1 MINAIATTK
10 ITDTDYLNKYDC
22 KLNYLPNI
30 KKINILLGENNS
42 SKSRLMRYLIKLDSQ
57 VLSNKNILDDK
68 RNTVNNYRASII
80 NIIER
85 FNDVS
90 KNNSK
95 IEIKILKNYETLND
109 TEFFVTIK
117 EELDYKI
124 KDKEKLAYY
133 GEKSYYDSIN
143 NNLNNL
149 YKFLT
154 HDGVNNEVLLSKFN
168 PIYIP
173 ILRGIESFDLYYDLK
188 KNSILD
194 KINLTEEQRQAM
206 DEYKE
211 NAKHIYRNKIA
222 KAYKITTKNI
232 FTAEDLYDEVVS
244 KLLGEEKARTFIAE
258 FQKFISENFFNGNSF
273 QILPRQNEK
282 ILYVKIGDSKEKP
295 IHELGDGI
303 KQIITIFYKIFE
315 FKDEERIF
323 FIEEP
328 EINLHPGLQ
337 RKLLETLLQPSFDK
351 HQFFITTHSNHFID
365 SCFDFEDI
373 SLYKFINVNNSNS
386 IFKVINTTNK
396 DVEMLQLLG
405 VNNTS
410 VFMSN
415 CTIWIEGISDRI
427 LIKKYLD
434 IYFKEHKIDNYKEDI
449 NYSFVEYGG
458 NNIAHWSFIDNDE
471 IETINAS
478 GITNRCFLICD
489 NDNGAKSDRKQKLKE
504 IFKENMHELNVRE
517 IENTISRTLLEKT
530 LFADGNIKYLGE
542 EYEGELY
549 ADASTY
555 MGDFIDK
562 HYELKKQYSNGGS
575 GTISNKLEFSK
586 KISKN
591 INNYEDLSEEAITIC
606 EKVYEFIKQSNSI

>member
-80 NIIER
+80 NNIER

-117 EELDYKI
+117 DELDYKI

-517 IENTISRTLLEKT
+517 IENTISRTVLEKT

>member
-22 KLNYLPNI
+22 GLKYLPNI

-42 SKSRLMRYLIKLDSQ
+42 SKSRLIRYLIKLDSQ
-57 VLSNKNILDDK
+57 VLSNDNILDDK
-68 RNTVNNYRASII
+68 RNTVNSYRTSII
-80 NIIER
+80 KNIDN
-85 FNDVS
+85 FNKTS
-90 KNNSK
+90 KDISK
-95 IEIKILKNYETLND
+95 IEIKIPENYKLLND
-109 TEFFVTIK
+109 TEFFVTIND
-117 EELDYKI
+117 ELEHKI
-124 KDKEKLAYY
+124 KAPEKLSNY
-133 GEKSYYDSIN
+133 GEKNYYN
-143 NNLNNL
+143 NIKTYLDYLFNALCR
-149 YKFLT
+149 
-154 HDGVNNEVLLSKFN
+154 VNGNRDMQISSFN

-188 KNSILD
+188 KSSILG

-222 KAYKITTKNI
+222 KAYKIPTKTI

-244 KLLGEEKARTFIAE
+244 KLLGEEKERTFIVE
-258 FQKFISENFFNGNSF
+258 FQNFISENFFNGNYF
-273 QILPRQNEK
+273 QILPRQKEK

-315 FKDEERIF
+315 FRDEERIF

-337 RKLLETLLQPSFDK
+337 RKLLETLLQSSFDK
-351 HQFFITTHSNHFID
+351 HQFFITTHSNHLID
-365 SCFDFEDI
+365 SCFEFEDI
-373 SLYKFINVNNSNS
+373 SLYKFINLNNSNS
-386 IFKVINTTNK
+386 IFKVINTTYK

-434 IYFKEHKIDNYKEDI
+434 VYFKEHKINKYKEDI

-458 NNIAHWSFIDNDE
+458 NNITHWSFIDNDE

-489 NDNGAKSDRKQKLKE
+489 NDNGAKSERKQKLKE
-504 IFKENMHELNVRE
+504 IFKENMYELNVRE
-517 IENTISRTLLEKT
+517 IENTISKTVLEKT
-530 LFADGNIKYLGE
+530 LFVDGNIKYLNEG
-542 EYEGELY
+542 YEGEVY
-549 ADASTY
+549 ANSETY
-555 MGDFIDK
+555 MGTFIDE
-562 HYELKKQYSNGGS
+562 HYELKKRYSNGGS
-575 GTISNKLEFSK
+575 GTILNKLEFSK
-586 KISKN
+586 KISEN

-606 EKVYEFIKQSNSI
+606 ESIYEFVKRSNNT

>member
-1 MINAIATTK
+1 
-10 ITDTDYLNKYDC
+10 
-22 KLNYLPNI
+22 
-30 KKINILLGENNS
+30 
-42 SKSRLMRYLIKLDSQ
+42 MRYLIKLDSQ

-80 NIIER
+80 NNIER

-109 TEFFVTIK
+109 TEFFVTINDEVEHK
-117 EELDYKI
+117 IKTPEELSN
-124 KDKEKLAYY
+124 Y
-133 GEKSYYDSIN
+133 GEKGHYN
-143 NNLNNL
+143 NI
-149 YKFLT
+149 KT
-154 HDGVNNEVLLSKFN
+154 HLDYLFNALCRGNGYRDMQISSFN

-188 KNSILD
+188 KNFILD

-211 NAKHIYRNKIA
+211 NAKHIYINKIA
-222 KAYKITTKNI
+222 KAYKIPTKNI

-244 KLLGEEKARTFIAE
+244 KLLGEEKARKFIVE

-517 IENTISRTLLEKT
+517 IENTISRTVLEKT

-591 INNYEDLSEEAITIC
+591 IDNYEDLSEEAITIC